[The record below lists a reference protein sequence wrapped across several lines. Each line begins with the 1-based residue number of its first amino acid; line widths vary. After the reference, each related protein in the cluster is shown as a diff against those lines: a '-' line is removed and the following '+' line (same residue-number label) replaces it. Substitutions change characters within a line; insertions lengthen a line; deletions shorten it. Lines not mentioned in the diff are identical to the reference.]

1 MSDPTAT
8 PAAPAAN
15 IQVVDQRNHPKEIL
29 AIAGTNTVLREAAMA
44 SIQAGHTVEEF
55 QKEAI
60 RVMSSKPLPTADIG
74 LTEKEK
80 RSFSVLR
87 AINAMANPGDF
98 AMRKAA
104 AFEFECSEAVGK
116 IMGRSAQGF
125 FIPYDVLGSS
135 KRDLTV
141 ANASAAG
148 YSVDTTLLADS
159 SNFID
164 MLRARMVT
172 GGLGMRYLTGLVG
185 DVDILRQTGAASAYW
200 LAEQAAPTKTN
211 QTVDKLHLTPK
222 TVGAK
227 TVISRKLRQQ
237 SSMDAENFART
248 DLNIVLAL
256 AMEDAILNGTGAA
269 NTITGL
275 FNTAGIGDVAGG
287 TNGAAPTWSHIVDLE
302 TAISIA
308 NADIGSMSYLVNAKT
323 RGKLKKTFVDA
334 GSNAERVWDK
344 GDLPL
349 NGYGCA
355 VTNLVPS
362 NVAKG
367 SGTNLSKIMFGNFSD
382 AIVAMWGGLDVL
394 VDPYTGGDAGDVS
407 IRLLQDM
414 DFGVRHVESFASMKD
429 AITA

>member
-1 MSDPTAT
+1 
-8 PAAPAAN
+8 
-15 IQVVDQRNHPKEIL
+15 
-29 AIAGTNTVLREAAMA
+29 
-44 SIQAGHTVEEF
+44 
-55 QKEAI
+55 
-60 RVMSSKPLPTADIG
+60 
-74 LTEKEK
+74 
-80 RSFSVLR
+80 
-87 AINAMANPGDF
+87 
-98 AMRKAA
+98 
-104 AFEFECSEAVGK
+104 
-116 IMGRSAQGF
+116 
-125 FIPYDVLGSS
+125 
-135 KRDLTV
+135 
-141 ANASAAG
+141 
-148 YSVDTTLLADS
+148 
-159 SNFID
+159 
-164 MLRARMVT
+164 
-172 GGLGMRYLTGLVG
+172 
-185 DVDILRQTGAASAYW
+185 
-200 LAEQAAPTKTN
+200 
-211 QTVDKLHLTPK
+211 
-222 TVGAK
+222 
-227 TVISRKLRQQ
+227 
-237 SSMDAENFART
+237 MDAENFART

-275 FNTAGIGDVAGG
+275 FNTAGIGDVVGG
-287 TNGAAPTWSHIVDLE
+287 TNGAAPGWGHIVDLE
-302 TAISIA
+302 TAISVA

-367 SGTNLSKIMFGNFSD
+367 TGTNLSKLMFGNFSD